1 MNVKVYVREDYLDLD
16 VVNTWLWE
24 NPDGG
29 NNLRFRYGTESLSA
43 NYVVDKIKLKLSPA
57 RWNVD
62 MSRYQ
67 KVDIKFTNEMYNELK
82 MNGKILIKN
91 QGKEE
96 IYHLD
101 AENVYYDQGEKH
113 TGLFLKLSGSHP
125 KGTISSEQVN
135 ELNREIERLV
145 DTLIKQVSTP
155 LHEQITDL
163 KKSLR
168 TARWQV
174 LFLTAVII
182 IMTVFSAVR

>member
-16 VVNTWLWE
+16 AVNTWSWR
-24 NPDGG
+24 NPDRD
-29 NNLRFRYGTESLSA
+29 NHLRLRYGADSLSA
-43 NYVVDKIKLKLSPA
+43 NYLIDKIKLTLTPA

-155 LHEQITDL
+155 LHEENTSL
-163 KKSLR
+163 KKSLQK
-168 TARWQV
+168 AQWLV
-174 LFLTAVII
+174 LLLTVVII
-182 IMTVFSAVR
+182 IMTVFSAIG

>member
-16 VVNTWLWE
+16 VVNTWSWE
-24 NPDGG
+24 NPDGV
-29 NNLRFRYGTESLSA
+29 NRLRLRYGTDSLSS
-43 NYVVDKIKLKLSPA
+43 NYVMEKIKLKLHPA
-57 RWNVD
+57 RWDADV
-62 MSRYQ
+62 SRYK

-82 MNGKILIKN
+82 TTGKLFIKN

-96 IYHLD
+96 TYLLD
-101 AENVYYDQGEKH
+101 TENVYYDQGEKH
-113 TGLFLKLSGSHP
+113 IGLFLKLSGSHP
-125 KGTISSEQVN
+125 KGTPSSEQIN
-135 ELNREIERLV
+135 ELNREIEKLV

-155 LHEQITDL
+155 LHEQIADL

-174 LFLTAVII
+174 LFLTVVII